1 MSVRPPRQFSN
12 DVTDPLTA
20 ALDYEILQEKAG
32 TLARLG
38 RTLEAALARLRA
50 FEADAENPAQNGH
63 RQAGNAPVGNDPT
76 IHHELKREAAQAL
89 WYVVIQ
95 REICGL
101 PTNRGFFEQYEIPAE
116 IRALMGSRAVIGTAS
131 KP

>member
-38 RTLEAALARLRA
+38 RTLEAALANLRT
-50 FEADAENPAQNGH
+50 FEAE
-63 RQAGNAPVGNDPT
+63 AGNPT
-76 IHHELKREAAQAL
+76 IHQKLKREAAQAL

-101 PTNRGFFEQYEIPAE
+101 PTNRGFFDQYEIPAE
-116 IRALMGSRAVIGTAS
+116 IRALMGSHAVVGTAG